1 MTPVGKPPV
10 KRENL
15 FAAVFEKYQV
25 EPDYPWQKLS
35 DYAVLRHKFKRKW
48 FALIYRIEPQK
59 LGLEGEGLVEAMN
72 IKVQPEMIGS
82 LRMMAG
88 ILPAYHMNKE
98 HWVTVLLDNVPEE
111 EILGLLDESF
121 QLTR

>member
-1 MTPVGKPPV
+1 V

-15 FAAVFEKYQV
+15 FAAVYEKYQV

-48 FALIYRIEPQK
+48 FALVYRIEPQK

-72 IKVQPEMIGS
+72 LKVQPAMIGS
-82 LRMMAG
+82 LRMMPG
-88 ILPAYHMNKE
+88 VLPAYHMNKE
-98 HWVTVLLDNVPEE
+98 HWVTVLLDKVPEE
-111 EILGLLDESF
+111 EILGLLDESY